1 MLPATSPFPE
11 GGYNMQSSQTPSNY
25 ELTTSNRTLFN
36 LGGFCAIPH
45 CDDISKLHQ
54 VCLPQKSGWKSAPLH
69 PILPWVL
76 LGSPVP
82 VRWPAPHSPCPP
94 PLARSTFLKPSVDV
108 ADPSHPRKGRKMDG
122 GFKQYLLS
130 SDVSPTNRVLTDS
143 EQAVLMNGNH
153 KACCQGNLLYHACP
167 SQRGTEGKT
176 SLDTSDTSS

>member
-54 VCLPQKSGWKSAPLH
+54 VCLPQKSGWKSTPLH

-82 VRWPAPHSPCPP
+82 VRWPAPHIPCHP